1 MKKLI
6 LILTLLLLLIL
17 TGCQQASFTLEREFE
32 ENYSS
37 GLVIDLENN
46 TGDINIENWDKNKV
60 KITAII
66 IGRADTKIRAE
77 DIANRTEINT
87 RFDNNTLKI
96 RQYLPERPQGLKN
109 SISVSYFIKIPEKFS
124 AGIITNT
131 GNINIEDVSGNLN
144 IKGNTGNINTGV
156 VNGNID
162 IEINTGTL
170 KLFEVYGDLT
180 IDGNTGDVLIDYLRG
195 QANIDINTGKIKG
208 NLLLEKDSIN
218 KIKTSTG
225 DIYLFLYSYD
235 ALNLIAKKGTG
246 ELSIINMDFDQTQ
259 INNNTF
265 TGYIGDGSTKLE
277 TRSSTG
283 DIIIRGN

>member
-1 MKKLI
+1 MKKIFLLLI
-6 LILTLLLLLIL
+6 LLLLLIL
-17 TGCQQASFTLEREFE
+17 TGCQQNSFTLKREFE
-32 ENYSS
+32 ENYYS
-37 GLVIDLENN
+37 GLVIEPEDN
-46 TGDINIENWDKNKV
+46 TGDISIENWDKNKV

-124 AGIITNT
+124 AGIIT
-131 GNINIEDVSGNLN
+131 
-144 IKGNTGNINTGV
+144 NTGNINTGV